1 MLGAMEKTYSSS
13 EIQRIAKITKMQAIH
28 WTQTGII
35 TPLEDAHGRGSRR
48 VYSWENLIEMM
59 ICRELNRF
67 GAERSVMDMII
78 GGMIRQPLGTYRNY
92 WDFVKNNPKTKMY
105 FLMIVRVNY
114 WQLVEYLND
123 KFVKR
128 KAPRFAEKGLES
140 IEELY
145 NSLDGKEK
153 EKALPIKNVAPEKCI
168 DIKYLAEHKELEA
181 IVAKLPSTV
190 IVNIGA
196 LITEANKAEIA

>member
-1 MLGAMEKTYSSS
+1 MSGAIQKTYSSS

-67 GAERSVMDMII
+67 EAGRSIMDMII
-78 GGMIRQPLGTYRNY
+78 GGLIRQPLGTYRNY
-92 WDFVKNNPKTKMY
+92 WDFFKINPKTKMY
-105 FLMIVRVNY
+105 FLIIIRVNY

-123 KFVKR
+123 KSVKK

-140 IEELY
+140 IQRLY
-145 NSLDGKEK
+145 NSLDRK
-153 EKALPIKNVAPEKCI
+153 EKALPIKNVAPEKCV